1 MPIVKEREYRAMA
14 LPLAVTVTEQAKR
27 FETDFYVEGYAATF
41 GQPYE
46 LFEDYNGIKY
56 FEVIDRSALEGA
68 DLRDVIMLFDH
79 HGKPYAR
86 MSNQTLGIEADSR
99 GFFVYADL
107 SKSESSRQLH
117 QEISAGLITQMSWS
131 FKIQEDSYDRLTH
144 TRTVKKIRKVYDVS
158 AVSFPANP
166 ETEISARSWVDG
178 VIDAEKR
185 EALAR
190 RRQLIKIKT
199 YLEV

>member
-1 MPIVKEREYRAMA
+1 MPIVKEREYRTMA
-14 LPLAVTVTEQAKR
+14 LPLAVEETAQQKR

-46 LFEDYNGIKY
+46 LFEDYEGIKY
-56 FEVIDRSALEGA
+56 YEMIDRSALDGA
-68 DLRDVIMLFDH
+68 DMRDVIMLFDH
-79 HGKPYAR
+79 RGKPYAR

-99 GFFVYADL
+99 GLFTFADL
-107 SKSESSRQLH
+107 SKSESSRQLY

-131 FKIQEDSYDRLTH
+131 FMIREDSYDRLTH
-144 TRTVKKIRKVYDVS
+144 TRTIKRIRKVYDVS